1 MESGQMYIGSDRRN
15 QPKEPIS
22 VPRRI
27 RRLVFRGF
35 GTRMT
40 EGTRETGSFGPGSTN
55 TPFGFR
61 NVSFEA
67 IPPFENGARN
77 ASSTATAPANR
88 RLRRVT
94 AGGSATTSPG

>member
-15 QPKEPIS
+15 QQKEPIS

-55 TPFGFR
+55 TPFGFIGGHFLKCVPR
-61 NVSFEA
+61 
-67 IPPFENGARN
+67 AR
-77 ASSTATAPANR
+77 SLKR
-88 RLRRVT
+88 RCRLDKRKE
-94 AGGSATTSPG
+94 

>member
-40 EGTRETGSFGPGSTN
+40 EGTGKLVPSGLVPR
-55 TPFGFR
+55 
-61 NVSFEA
+61 
-67 IPPFENGARN
+67 I
-77 ASSTATAPANR
+77 R
-88 RLRRVT
+88 RLALYPSHFVTENRVHDFRFL
-94 AGGSATTSPG
+94 A

>member
-15 QPKEPIS
+15 QQKEPIS

-55 TPFGFR
+55 TPFGL
-61 NVSFEA
+61 
-67 IPPFENGARN
+67 
-77 ASSTATAPANR
+77 
-88 RLRRVT
+88 RLREQGDRDKENSIT
-94 AGGSATTSPG
+94 P

>member
-55 TPFGFR
+55 TPFGFSR
-61 NVSFEA
+61 CSLWGLCSVL
-67 IPPFENGARN
+67 G
-77 ASSTATAPANR
+77 
-88 RLRRVT
+88 V
-94 AGGSATTSPG
+94 G

>member
-27 RRLVFRGF
+27 RRLVFRRF

-40 EGTRETGSFGPGSTN
+40 EGTRETGSFGPGSSN
-55 TPFGFR
+55 TPFGL
-61 NVSFEA
+61 
-67 IPPFENGARN
+67 
-77 ASSTATAPANR
+77 SSKVNE
-88 RLRRVT
+88 V
-94 AGGSATTSPG
+94 

>member
-61 NVSFEA
+61 VCEV
-67 IPPFENGARN
+67 
-77 ASSTATAPANR
+77 
-88 RLRRVT
+88 LRC
-94 AGGSATTSPG
+94 GSKFSINYAFKRQKGEGKGREGTDED

>member
-55 TPFGFR
+55 TPFGLIQLIVKAFFR
-61 NVSFEA
+61 
-67 IPPFENGARN
+67 RCQKY
-77 ASSTATAPANR
+77 
-88 RLRRVT
+88 
-94 AGGSATTSPG
+94 